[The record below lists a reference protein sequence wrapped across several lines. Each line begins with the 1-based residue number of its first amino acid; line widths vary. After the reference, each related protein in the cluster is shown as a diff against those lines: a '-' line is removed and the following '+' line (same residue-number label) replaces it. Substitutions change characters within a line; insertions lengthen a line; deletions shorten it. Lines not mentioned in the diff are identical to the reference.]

1 MLGGDE
7 RVYRRSLPEGSTRK
21 SEQPKMKRSKRLYE
35 NRENEKKYRTGV
47 AVQFDFN
54 GASM

>member
-7 RVYRRSLPEGSTRK
+7 RVYRNSLPAGSTRK

-35 NRENEKKYRTGV
+35 IRENAKSKRKL
-47 AVQFDFN
+47 N
-54 GASM
+54 WI